1 MLLCWGDFMQCR
13 KCRIQ
18 IPDDSKY
25 CLRCG
30 VRQDVTQNTKSRGN
44 GQGSV
49 YQRSNKSWMAVKVLG
64 YSVGDDG
71 KQHKKTISKSG
82 FRTKKE
88 ALDYLP
94 LLKPENKQEQKKE
107 ITFLELYNKWKPTH
121 SAGKSTMGNYNA
133 AMNYFAPV
141 HNMKFADIDI
151 DDLQDCMDDCS
162 KGKRTKENMKALCG
176 LLYKYAIPRH
186 HATLN
191 MGQYLVVKADGAEAK
206 DGLPLSALETLRKAV
221 TAVPYAD
228 YVVAQCYLG
237 FRPSELLALD
247 CKDYNA
253 AERVFVGGSK
263 TKAGIDRTVTVS
275 PKIQPTIDRLT
286 NGKTA
291 GQVFC
296 QDDGKPMNIKRYRDV
311 FYSVLEAVGIDNPWI
326 GEGDERRHKYT
337 PHSCRH
343 TFATLM
349 KNVDAP
355 DKDKLQLIG
364 HTSTEML
371 RYYQD
376 VDLAALRKITDSL

>member
-1 MLLCWGDFMQCR
+1 MQCR
-13 KCRIQ
+13 KCRLQ
-18 IPDDSKY
+18 IPDDSKF

-30 VRQDVTQNTKSRGN
+30 TKQDVSQRPKSRGN
-44 GQGSV
+44 GQGSA
-49 YQRSNKSWMAVKVLG
+49 YQRANKTWMAVKVLG

-71 KQHKKTISKSG
+71 KLHKQTISKSG

-94 LLKPENKQEQKKE
+94 LLKPEDKQERKKSV
-107 ITFLELYNKWKPTH
+107 TFDELFEKWLPTH
-121 SAGKSTMGNYNA
+121 KATKSTINCYKA
-133 AMNYFAPV
+133 AYRWFEPV
-141 HNMKFADIDI
+141 QNMAMDDIDI
-151 DDLQDCMDDCS
+151 DDLQDCIDDCP
-162 KGKRTKENMKALCG
+162 KGKRTKENMRALVG

-186 HATLN
+186 LATLN
-191 MGQYLVVKADGAEAK
+191 MGQYLVIRADGSDAKEGLPMAALDALRAAK
-206 DGLPLSALETLRKAV
+206 DI
-221 TAVPYAD
+221 PYAD
-228 YVVAQCYLG
+228 YIVAQCYLG

-247 CKDYNA
+247 CKDYNKK
-253 AERVFVGGSK
+253 EKVFVGGAK

-286 NGKTA
+286 KGKTT

-296 QDDGKPMNIKRYRDV
+296 QDDGKPMNIKKYRDV
-311 FYSVLEAVGIDNPWI
+311 FYAVLDAAGIDNPWI
-326 GEGDERRHKYT
+326 GEGDDRRHKYT

-349 KNVDAP
+349 KSVDAP

-376 VDLAALRKITDSL
+376 VDLAALRRITDSL